1 MVVPTKT
8 IPQGISAMISFSPDM
23 TADENFEAM
32 KDASEYV
39 SSAEIT
45 YAVRNTTIDGHAIE
59 ENDIMALG
67 DEGLLSVQKDIGKA
81 VEEAVSK
88 MVNSE
93 SEIITIYYGLDVKE
107 EEAEK
112 LAGVIRKKYPS
123 LETELQFGGQPIY
136 YYFLSV
142 E

>member
-1 MVVPTKT
+1 
-8 IPQGISAMISFSPDM
+8 
-23 TADENFEAM
+23 M

-45 YAVRNTTIDGHAIE
+45 YAVRNTTIDGHAIK